1 MDEFIK
7 RRTPRYQSFN
17 YDSIGVYF
25 LTICTQN
32 RRCIL
37 SRVVGTGVL
46 DRPQTKLTGCD
57 KIVGTGVLDCPQ
69 TELTGYDKIVGTGVL
84 DCPQTEL
91 TGYGKIADK
100 YIKQLSEFYHHLS
113 VEKFVIMP
121 NHIHLLL
128 WVKAGKDTTD
138 NGQSRTPVPTNI
150 ERANSACSQFV
161 STFKRFCNKEY
172 GKNIWQARFHDHIIR
187 NRETMKNT

>member
-1 MDEFIK
+1 MNLKKEEHQGIRVLIMIASVF
-7 RRTPRYQSFN
+7 
-17 YDSIGVYF
+17 F

-37 SRVVGTGVL
+37 SRVVGTGAL
-46 DRPQTKLTGCD
+46 DCPQTKLTGC
-57 KIVGTGVLDCPQ
+57 
-69 TELTGYDKIVGTGVL
+69 DKIVGTGVL

-113 VEKFVIMP
+113 VEKYVIMP

-138 NGQSRTPVPTNI
+138 NGQLRTPVPTNI